1 MEAAAVE
8 AAAMEATVDR
18 VVAWKQQHG
27 SGIWNA
33 AAMAALAMETD
44 DDGLVL
50 SRNSGGVIT
59 VIVITRNYTVIT
71 TLVFQLRV
79 IRLGCVLHA

>member
-1 MEAAAVE
+1 
-8 AAAMEATVDR
+8 
-18 VVAWKQQHG
+18 
-27 SGIWNA
+27 
-33 AAMAALAMETD
+33 MAALAMETD